1 LRKTARLEKDRFR
14 GTLFKYRGL
23 VWGIF
28 VAAVFALPV
37 SFSPSRFCAAV
48 PVLLAGQCLRF
59 WAAGVIPKYR
69 TLSLDAPKLVTWGP
83 YAWVRNPLYAG
94 NGLIGLGWAMMTG
107 WPLVAAFAAVY
118 FTLYS
123 MTIIPYEEQFLSE
136 RFGEEYENYRKSA
149 PALIPDF
156 SDCASRVKKTFLGF
170 DRKKSWFM
178 ESHSLYMNVIVTA
191 LVLVKLYKSL

>member
-1 LRKTARLEKDRFR
+1 LNGLR

-28 VAAVFALPV
+28 VVAVCVLPI
-37 SFSPSRFCAAV
+37 SFSRYRFCAAV
-48 PVLLAGQCLRF
+48 PILLAGQCFRF

-94 NGLIGLGWAMMTG
+94 NGLIGFGWALMTG
-107 WPLVAAFAAVY
+107 WPMVAAFTAVY
-118 FTLYS
+118 FVLYS
-123 MTIIPYEEQFLSE
+123 MTIIPYEEQFLNE
-136 RFGEEYENYRKSA
+136 RFGDEYETYRKST
-149 PALIPDF
+149 PALIPHFRDF
-156 SDCASRVKKTFLGF
+156 ASRAKKAFWGF

-178 ESHSLYMNVIVTA
+178 ESHSLHMNVIVTA
-191 LVLVKLYKSL
+191 MVLIKLYKSR